1 VEPGKASTLDAAARS
16 VLTRPQLSRSM
27 MAGFAWA
34 AVSVSIF
41 SGWFV
46 VTRFS
51 VTRELRVWD
60 ITALRFGIGAI
71 LLAPAVLGTGRRL
84 SAAAW
89 REGLLFT
96 LLWGLPFVLLVAFGL
111 QLTSAAQAASI
122 APTLMPV
129 FAGLFGWA
137 MLRETLS
144 RTRWLG
150 YAAIVAGLTGLV
162 MAGAAVHG
170 MPNPAGLIALALAAA
185 MWAGYTLLFRGS
197 ALSPIQ
203 SAALICIWSAVFFLP
218 AYVLLGLSR
227 FHLASAGEIAV
238 QALYQGVLMSGVA
251 LVTFNRAVSLLGS
264 AAATAMIALLPA
276 VAALLAIPVLGEVPT
291 PGQILAIAV
300 IVAGVLLAAR
310 PTPARRPPSIPPIRR
325 KYLCRAVVGGDRP
338 TLRGRPGRY
347 QQGRAAHVRLPGH
360 QPEWQGAGDRRYRRT
375 RRQGSACL

>member
-1 VEPGKASTLDAAARS
+1 MEPDDAPTLDAAAS
-16 VLTRPQLSRSM
+16 PVLIQPQISRSM

-71 LLAPAVLGTGRRL
+71 LLAPAVFRTGRRL
-84 SAAAW
+84 STAAW
-89 REGLLFT
+89 REGLLFS

-137 MLRETLS
+137 FLRERPG
-144 RTRWLG
+144 RTRLLG

-162 MAGAAVHG
+162 VAGAAVHG
-170 MPNPAGLIALALAAA
+170 MPNLAGLVALTLAAA
-185 MWAGYTLLFRGS
+185 MWAGYTLLFRQS
-197 ALSPIQ
+197 TLSPIQ

-264 AAATAMIALLPA
+264 VAATAMIALLPA
-276 VAALLAIPVLGEVPT
+276 VATLLAIPVLGEVPT
-291 PGQILAIAV
+291 PGQILAITV
-300 IVAGVLLAAR
+300 IVVGVLLAAR
-310 PTPARRPPSIPPIRR
+310 PTPRLPSISQIN
-325 KYLCRAVVGGDRP
+325 
-338 TLRGRPGRY
+338 
-347 QQGRAAHVRLPGH
+347 
-360 QPEWQGAGDRRYRRT
+360 RRYP
-375 RRQGSACL
+375 

>member
-1 VEPGKASTLDAAARS
+1 MLDDLAGSAQ
-16 VLTRPQLSRSM
+16 TRPRLSRSKLV
-27 MAGFAWA
+27 GFVWA
-34 AVSVSIF
+34 AFSVAIF

-71 LLAPAVLGTGRRL
+71 LLAPAVLRTEHRL
-84 SAAAW
+84 STAEW
-89 REGLLFT
+89 REGFLFA

-137 MLRETLS
+137 FLREKPS

-150 YAAIVAGLTGLV
+150 YAAIVIGLV
-162 MAGAAVHG
+162 GLVAAGAAVHG
-170 MPNPAGLIALALAAA
+170 LPNPAGLVALALAAA
-185 MWAGYTLLFRGS
+185 MWAGYTLLFRRSG
-197 ALSPIQ
+197 LSPIQ

-227 FHLASAGEIAV
+227 FAAASAGEIAL
-238 QALYQGVLMSGVA
+238 QAAYQGVLMSVVA

-264 AAATAMIALLPA
+264 TAATAMIAVLPA
-276 VAALLAIPVLGEVPT
+276 VATILAVPVLGEVPT
-291 PGQILAIAV
+291 PVQTLAIAAI
-300 IVAGVLLAAR
+300 IVGVLLAAG
-310 PTPARRPPSIPPIRR
+310 PARARRSVTIP
-325 KYLCRAVVGGDRP
+325 
-338 TLRGRPGRY
+338 
-347 QQGRAAHVRLPGH
+347 
-360 QPEWQGAGDRRYRRT
+360 QPKR
-375 RRQGSACL
+375 SHL